1 MTNKMFCLSQ
11 VRKMTSVILAVGQGA
26 ISADKVQ
33 WMLDYPQQACLENSD
48 LYNIPSYGL
57 YLKQVHYPPQG

>member
-1 MTNKMFCLSQ
+1 
-11 VRKMTSVILAVGQGA
+11 MTSVILAVGQGA